1 MDYVGDILAI
11 IGILAGA
18 GSFISMLVSVLKLL
32 GVIKDGDSGKVAKV
46 LDLVVFAGVAVIYF
60 LHIEV
65 DWSNVNAYFVLAAY
79 VIGLVGQIFSSEIT
93 YQALKGTPVIGYSFD
108 EKPKG

>member
-46 LDLVVFAGVAVIYF
+46 LDLVVFVGVAVIYF
-60 LHIEV
+60 LHIKI
-65 DWSNVNAYFVLAAY
+65 DWGNVNAYFVLAAY
-79 VIGLVGQIFSSEIT
+79 VIGLVGQIFSSEVT